1 MTVEYGIE
9 RKFRETR
16 LYRVAPITNNLV
28 LGFVGQHVLG
38 LPKSY

>member
-28 LGFVGQHVLG
+28 LRRATRPRPPEIL
-38 LPKSY
+38 